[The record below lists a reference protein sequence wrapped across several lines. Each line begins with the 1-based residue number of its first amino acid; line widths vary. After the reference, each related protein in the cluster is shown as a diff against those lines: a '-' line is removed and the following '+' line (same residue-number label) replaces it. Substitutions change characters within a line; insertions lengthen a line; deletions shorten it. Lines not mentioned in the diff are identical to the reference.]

1 MESPR
6 YSVTAFPG
14 RRQNPA
20 ILQGFVPGSVA
31 AFDPECEQPRFLPMY
46 KVMYTLEMKKLYSV
60 GSARANLPTILDDVQ
75 SGRVIQVTRRGKPVA
90 VIMSPAEYAT
100 LERRQSTFSEACAE
114 FRERFGVQELGLDR
128 HFFQR
133 LRDARPGRR
142 VRL

>member
-1 MESPR
+1 
-6 YSVTAFPG
+6 
-14 RRQNPA
+14 
-20 ILQGFVPGSVA
+20 
-31 AFDPECEQPRFLPMY
+31 MY

-100 LERRQSTFSEACAE
+100 LERRQSTFSEACAD
-114 FRERFGVQELGLDR
+114 FRERFGVQQLGLDR
-128 HFFQR
+128 RFFQA
-133 LRDARPGRR
+133 LRDPRPGRK